1 LTKPVN
7 YYWRSRAFDGYFAS
21 TKEILAAHQPKA
33 IVDRIADRVDVARKE
48 NIDAGGSGIILQT
61 PNTMGAFSENY
72 SVQPSTIL
80 LIDFI

>member
-1 LTKPVN
+1 MDILHQQKKI
-7 YYWRSRAFDGYFAS
+7 GGAS
-21 TKEILAAHQPKA
+21 AKA